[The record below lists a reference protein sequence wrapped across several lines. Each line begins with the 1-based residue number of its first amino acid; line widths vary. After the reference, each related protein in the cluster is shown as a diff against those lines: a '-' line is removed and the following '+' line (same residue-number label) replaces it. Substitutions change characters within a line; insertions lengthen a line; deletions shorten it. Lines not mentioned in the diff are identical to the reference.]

1 MVIKIPGK
9 IYRVLRLKNYKKKR
23 FLVLS
28 SILISFIL
36 MAALK
41 NLDIYANLGL
51 EDQKFVNNEDIQIKN
66 LKTQDLAFD
75 NTFTGKGSVWN
86 VTHYAN
92 RTKTDLGVSFNN
104 NSYDDSNAQVELY
117 GWNGYQLNSTIMDL
131 YDTRNWIN
139 GTFHAGSFG
148 GSPSGENDSAYIDD
162 WTFKENDVGSYS
174 NPMSGNYY
182 DDSSPESDNEDCL
195 ELKIEENSPGQGHYD
210 IGDKCWWEWDFDIDR
225 GDVDEAWLS
234 FAVFPKYG
242 DGYNNHMVLQVLV
255 NDKLIWGNGLQSL
268 LDASGSPSS
277 GQWYNPYPIYLDGN
291 DDQIFADGVKSM
303 NITLEFKR
311 VSGTAP
317 SPYAPSYSV
326 LFDNVSL
333 IVKSKAKPT
342 QLELQLNDED
352 VNDNANYGEGNLGI
366 IGNWNGSLQS
376 SVIANFSSDLD
387 WPFTYQDDGT
397 WISYKVELNA
407 NLTLYA
413 TKSYPETYYT
423 ADPDLEYQGS
433 SFIATNNSNINWSTY
448 AHMELPA
455 GYEETN
461 MTVEYPSDYNLTG
474 IFFSLNPDSLSQA
487 YIEEYGY
494 KKVVNIPVSS
504 ITDNTNG
511 FWKLTAESPNYCK
524 EMEIYNNVT
533 GDWELN
539 NQFLS
544 GEYINITAIIN
555 NSQLISGYIQQTQAQ
570 LQIKFPNGTIWSIQD
585 QIKAVDNIG
594 MVYFDPI
601 KIPNDIPNYE
611 AGEYEAII
619 TWNNSYSSF
628 GSNETGIIYKN
639 FIVIHDSLLYP
650 DQGIFFIENVIDDRI
665 INIKVSYRDLIDGTA
680 IENAQVYTDFTGTD
694 ETLSETSPGFYLY
707 EFNATNANAGNNT
720 VTIYANSTYYSNKI
734 INITVEVIKETI
746 LNVETD
752 FFTVPWNQNFTV
764 KFNYTEKNN
773 PENGIDTADITI
785 DEWLGDYHLT
795 QPSIG
800 QYELECNTSAYAA
813 LTLQSFIISINQY
826 KYEPQSVLI
835 RVSISELESSLIL
848 YLDSDEKSDGDKIQV
863 QANEVINVTVLYQ
876 DNITKQHLS
885 GAEVSLSGN
894 GNFTEIN
901 NQYNYTINTNDLN
914 QTITP
919 LTIFADLDN
928 YESKSIEFL
937 VEITD
942 RETDL
947 LLFLDSDPKNDSA
960 KIQVEV
966 NEFINVTVIYRDNE
980 SGQFLSGA
988 DVALLERGNFTEI
1001 NNQYNYTIDTNDLN
1015 QGITILTVYAE
1026 LDKYQPQIFYFYV
1039 EVVERESDL
1048 KLLIDED
1055 DMTLDPVITSTI
1067 DKTLNITVYYTDNQ
1081 TGTHIGG
1088 ASVQLI
1094 QLVGEGGTID
1104 FNETLNQYSVFLN
1117 TSDLKIGVNLYS
1129 IVAHANNYQIKTID
1143 LRITVNRIKITPSIL
1158 TGESYL
1164 TGFKGETVRIKI
1176 ILNDTNVLPSGELIK
1191 NANVTFMWS
1200 YGGGRLLDPENDGIY
1215 EADLDLSVPI
1225 ETYILRIYVEDEF
1238 DEYVFEYNSENGYEI
1253 TLNVNA
1259 RPGLD
1264 LTWLIIIFSAAII
1277 GLISIFT
1284 AYQKHYKYPPM
1295 VRKIRKIRKKIR
1307 KSKKTKPIMI
1317 TEREDLINNLLEDKK
1332 ESSKLSKKEVLELK

>member
-1 MVIKIPGK
+1 MPGK

-51 EDQKFVNNEDIQIKN
+51 EDQKLVNYEDIQIEN

-75 NTFTGKGSVWN
+75 NTFTGKGSAWN
-86 VTHYAN
+86 ITHYAN
-92 RTKTDLGVSFNN
+92 RTKTNLEVSFNN
-104 NSYDDSNAQVELY
+104 NSYDASQQVELEN
-117 GWNGYQLNSTIMDL
+117 GWMGYQLNSTVNNL
-131 YDTRNWIN
+131 YITRNLVN
-139 GTFHAGSFG
+139 GTFHAGTYTG
-148 GSPSGENDSAYIDD
+148 GSPPPLYDDSSYVAN
-162 WTFKENDVGSYS
+162 WTFGEYDVPAHT
-174 NPMSGNYY
+174 NTMSGNYLDETHSDSDGADCLQLRINRAGGGYFDQGDICWWTTTFSIPQGAVEEGWINFAINPSYY
-182 DDSSPESDNEDCL
+182 DDYANHFEIRFIINNTIVWNAALLSLKNEIDNAL
-195 ELKIEENSPGQGHYD
+195 GYVGWYD
-210 IGDKCWWEWDFDIDR
+210 IEKNINNIQQLIPDGTTETNVTIELER
-225 GDVDEAWLS
+225 IGQTQGTYTVD
-234 FAVFPKYG
+234 YG
-242 DGYNNHMVLQVLV
+242 VLV
-255 NDKLIWGNGLQSL
+255 
-268 LDASGSPSS
+268 
-277 GQWYNPYPIYLDGN
+277 
-291 DDQIFADGVKSM
+291 
-303 NITLEFKR
+303 
-311 VSGTAP
+311 
-317 SPYAPSYSV
+317 
-326 LFDNVSL
+326 DNVTL
-333 IVKSKAKPT
+333 IVKTKANPT
-342 QLELQLNDED
+342 EIELKLNNKQIYDD
-352 VNDNANYGEGNLGI
+352 PVNDGEGFLGI
-366 IGNWNGSLQS
+366 EGTWNGTEQS
-376 SVIANFSSDLD
+376 SVIANFSSNIN
-387 WPFTYQDDGT
+387 WPLVFDDDGNLR
-397 WISYKVELNA
+397 SYKIDLKT
-407 NLTLYA
+407 NLALYIN
-413 TKSYPETYYT
+413 KSTPESYYI
-423 ADPDLEYQGS
+423 ADPDLNYQGS
-433 SFIATNNSNINWSTY
+433 AFIVSNNSNVNWTTY
-448 AHMELPA
+448 AHMEIPA

-461 MTVEYPSDYNLTG
+461 MTIEYPLDVNLTG
-474 IFFSLNPDSLSQA
+474 IIFSQSDSLSQA
-487 YIEEYGY
+487 SVKEYGNS
-494 KKVVNIPVSS
+494 KVVNIPVSS
-504 ITDNTNG
+504 ITGNTNG

-539 NQFLS
+539 NEFLS
-544 GEYINITAIIN
+544 GEYINITAKIN
-555 NSQLISGYIQQTQAQ
+555 NSQLISGYIQQTLAQ
-570 LQIKFPNGTIWSIQD
+570 LQIKFPNGTIWSTQN

-601 KIPNDIPNYE
+601 KIPNDVPNYE

-619 TWNNSYSSF
+619 TWNNSYLSF
-628 GSNETGIIYKN
+628 ELNETGIIYKN

-650 DQGIFFIENVIDDRI
+650 DQGTFFIENVIDDRI
-665 INIKVSYRDLIDGTA
+665 INIKVSFRDLIDGTA
-680 IENAQVYTDFTGTD
+680 IENAQVYTDFTGID

-848 YLDSDEKSDGDKIQV
+848 YVDSDEKSDGDKIQV

-937 VEITD
+937 VEIID

-947 LLFLDSDPKNDSA
+947 LLFLDTVPKNDSA

-1055 DMTLDPVITSTI
+1055 DMTLDPVITDTI
-1067 DKTLNITVYYTDNQ
+1067 DKILNITIYYTDNQ

-1117 TSDLKIGVNLYS
+1117 TSDLKIGVNLFS

-1164 TGFKGETVRIKI
+1164 TGFKGETVRLKI

-1238 DEYVFEYNSENGYEI
+1238 NEYVFEYNSENGYEI

-1332 ESSKLSKKEVLELK
+1332 ESSKLSKKEFLELK